1 MNNQGKSRYRMGENT
16 NRIVI
21 STLDEERF
29 EVKTAKIKDFIW
41 QEIPGVL
48 DQCHRD
54 KVRLLIARC
63 STADM
68 KTVQELERRGFLLMD
83 TLVYYEHH
91 LHLKIAIAPHKA
103 ITIRTA
109 LPEEAEKV
117 RAVAAESFK
126 GYNGHY
132 HADNRLAAKKCDEVY
147 SSWAFNSCISKDFA
161 NEVLVAVLENRI
173 VGFATLRVNALDEG
187 EGVLF
192 GISPEAQGIGIYR
205 LFIEN
210 SLLWAVR
217 QGLKR
222 MIVST
227 QITNIAVQKVWV
239 RAGFWPYSSFYTF
252 HKWFD

>member
-1 MNNQGKSRYRMGENT
+1 MEGSSASL
-16 NRIVI
+16 VI
-21 STLDEERF
+21 SVLDEKHF
-29 EVKTAKIKDFIW
+29 GIKTAKIKDFTR
-41 QEIPGVL
+41 QDVHGVL
-48 DQCHRD
+48 DQCYRD

-91 LHLKIAIAPHKA
+91 LHLKIAIARHEA
-103 ITIRTA
+103 ITIRTV
-109 LPEEAEKV
+109 LPNEAEKV
-117 RAVAAESFK
+117 RTLAAESFK
-126 GYNGHY
+126 GYFGHY
-132 HADNRLAAKKCDEVY
+132 HADNRLDAQKCDEVY

-192 GISPEAQGIGIYR
+192 GISPEAQGMGIYR

-239 RAGFWPYSSFYTF
+239 RVGFVPYSSFYTF